1 MSPPSSEPQP
11 KKPVEEVSREFE
23 EAEEAA
29 ERWEAKTLEGHPR
42 LSGILRVAD
51 GVLHEQAVEGVG
63 LAASGATFWLVIA
76 AFPTAIAV
84 VSLFGLVVSP
94 EQVASALGR
103 LASGAPASVGSLVT
117 AQLRRVAA
125 SDHAG
130 LSVGLAVS
138 VLLAVWSASAG
149 VYNLDRA
156 IRIAYGLPPQR
167 YVEARGRALAGAVAV
182 VVGLGMSALAISV
195 VVGRSPAM
203 ALVIIL
209 VPTVLVVIGAGVA
222 GLYRFSV
229 GGGVRLRALLP
240 GAVTSSVGVVAVVA
254 GFGAYVAWSRHYTAV
269 YGVFAG
275 TVIGM
280 LCTYLAVYVIL
291 LGVVLNVQLT
301 STSRSGAWIAGSGS
315 SPGVG
320 PP

>member
-11 KKPVEEVSREFE
+11 RETLEEVSRDFDT
-23 EAEEAA
+23 AEEAA
-29 ERWEAKTLEGHPR
+29 ERWTAKALKGHAR
-42 LSGILRVAD
+42 LSRILRVAD
-51 GVLHEQAVEGVG
+51 GVLREQAVEGVG

-94 EQVASALGR
+94 ERVADDLGR
-103 LASGAPASVGSLVT
+103 LASGTPASVGSLIT

-156 IRIAYGLPPQR
+156 IRVAYGLPPQR

-182 VVGLGMSALAISV
+182 VVGLGLSALAISV
-195 VVGRSPAM
+195 VDGRSPAM
-203 ALVIIL
+203 VVVIVFI
-209 VPTVLVVIGAGVA
+209 PIVLVLISAAVT
-222 GLYRFSV
+222 GLYRFAV
-229 GGGVRLRALLP
+229 GGGVPLRSLLP
-240 GAVTSSVGVVAVVA
+240 GAVTSSIGVVAVVA
-254 GFGAYVAWSRHYTAV
+254 GFGAYVAGSSHYTAV

-275 TVIGM
+275 AVIGM
-280 LCTYLAVYVIL
+280 LGTYLAVYVIL
-291 LGVVLNVQLT
+291 LGAVLNVQLA
-301 STSRSGAWIAGSGS
+301 STPR
-315 SPGVG
+315 PGGRVG
-320 PP
+320 PPGSSSGAGTP